1 MLILPLKVNSK
12 LLNILE
18 LQDELYQIYTLRKLL
33 VKKIKKNSNK
43 LYEIGDLL
51 NIDNIKTFTIE
62 EVINIIMLNCTYSV
76 NFPPYKYYSYCQQPI
91 IVNSI

>member
-1 MLILPLKVNSK
+1 MLIHPLKVNSK

-18 LQDELYQIYTLRKLL
+18 LQDELYQSYILRKLL

-51 NIDNIKTFTIE
+51 NIDNIKTFSIE
-62 EVINIIMLNCTYSV
+62 DLINIIMINCTYSID
-76 NFPPYKYYSYCQQPI
+76 NPPYKYYSYSQEPI
-91 IVNSI
+91 VVNSI